1 MFAVKAW
8 LLLVGEKGQDCGRF
22 DSGGAHG
29 WVAYPHPEAPPGFDQ
44 VATFLH
50 VTAVGVLVVGVTVAL
65 IAGLVARRRTCSRA
79 TSFMMAVG
87 VAGAV
92 VGGIG
97 VIAMSLLS

>member
-1 MFAVKAW
+1 
-8 LLLVGEKGQDCGRF
+8 
-22 DSGGAHG
+22 
-29 WVAYPHPEAPPGFDQ
+29 
-44 VATFLH
+44 
-50 VTAVGVLVVGVTVAL
+50 VLRGVTVAL
-65 IAGLVARRRTCSRA
+65 IAGLVAHRRTCSRA

>member
-1 MFAVKAW
+1 MDGLIRGVPMDG
-8 LLLVGEKGQDCGRF
+8 LP
-22 DSGGAHG
+22 
-29 WVAYPHPEAPPGFDQ
+29 YPHPEAPPGFDQ

-97 VIAMSLLS
+97 VIAMSFLS

>member
-1 MFAVKAW
+1 M
-8 LLLVGEKGQDCGRF
+8 LR
-22 DSGGAHG
+22 
-29 WVAYPHPEAPPGFDQ
+29 
-44 VATFLH
+44 
-50 VTAVGVLVVGVTVAL
+50 GVTVAL